1 MKSGCH
7 QVMKGEGLI
16 LWIPA
21 CAGMTN
27 KNEYRARTGTGAC
40 PYELPLKGGVI
51 PQAQLWEK

>member
-1 MKSGCH
+1 
-7 QVMKGEGLI
+7 MKGEGLI